1 MKRYSIGKLSA
12 LDLLACMDQSGEPS
26 FDATSPDRQR
36 LLTMTVQDEC
46 GMFDQ
51 AQMVLNRAYVPDC
64 LSDIFLYVS
73 FSGIFDLHTD
83 DRTVQRQ
90 EQAKT
95 LFRPEGVRM
104 NLGSGWFRYVA
115 FERSA
120 NMSRHS
126 ELSFVRADV
135 FAPLKERM
143 QLGMEIGVCEL
154 SKLYAYNGLLFTS
167 AERKPFDDLFTEKRI
182 IVVDTPVTPVSAVV
196 TTVEDDGSDAPMRE
210 YSLTA
215 INDVVDVKEFDGE
228 GLISKELAARLNTGE
243 KQAHHSFQI
252 RLPYIKGIVHEVD
265 FKDLFA
271 RLGLKTVTD
280 LWGQVHSLSDVDMIL
295 TPSMF
300 KGLKWMRQNG
310 LVWDEY
316 LDRCRQYG
324 HALYISGKDRPTRE
338 KTIPLNYQ
346 FLNTLPI
353 DSEAFRPSDLP
364 LGWKESPQNDPREWL
379 TKTTE
384 TAYYDLVTDPIA
396 QRSFLLTQKNRNIRS
411 DDQRSD
417 RALLL
422 TKNPQFCREPIFAD
436 ELNRQAKHLLDEYSV
451 GRLLVAGDNRYLSDD
466 LMRLLAIIAKNSGA
480 GPQACERLERECLT
494 GNQFYAPGR
503 NRMPETY
510 GVAKQPQYL
519 LLRNPHIAR
528 NEEAVVCPIER
539 SGAFRVTYLS
549 HLTYVVMVDSR
560 SLIPERLGGADYDGD
575 MVKTIA
581 DPTLLWHLQTDNQLP
596 VLRIPAAEPIQS
608 NADDWEARYE
618 CAKSTFSSRIGQ
630 ISNAALRR
638 GIQAYDESGDDEQR
652 EQYREDTELLAV
664 LTGLEIDSA
673 KSGVKPI
680 LDRFLEQQGAPDS
693 LILKYKY
700 LLTHTKR
707 RKKGD
712 PTAKQRISKMLKE
725 QDWSKVT
732 SNIERLPYYAD
743 GLGKHTPKRY
753 LKTAEPEDLF
763 RFAQRP
769 GWQAY
774 YPPETLQQL
783 KSLIT
788 DYEKAKQRCRVREY
802 AEPDLGRKADVGRI
816 LYAQGKEK
824 EYDVTALY
832 QAVDN
837 GLAQAIHQARMVM
850 MEEKWQLVPPED
862 REEVLSRILEP
873 LNEQA
878 LLYADVFCDFR
889 QFGFRILGD
898 ILLDLDLLYGR
909 MEGLS
914 RWHRKDDSE
923 NMIRLMQGCENAKD
937 RYATVRENLL
947 VLLEEQGFVLSKDD
961 LASVVKMAY
970 ILDKRKFAM
979 EIALAD
985 MARLTIDRRGKRV

>member
-1 MKRYSIGKLSA
+1 
-12 LDLLACMDQSGEPS
+12 
-26 FDATSPDRQR
+26 
-36 LLTMTVQDEC
+36 
-46 GMFDQ
+46 MFDQ
-51 AQMVLNRAYVPDC
+51 AQMVLERAYAPDC
-64 LSDIFLYVS
+64 LSDVFVYVS
-73 FSGIFDLHTD
+73 FSGIFDLRTD
-83 DRTVQRQ
+83 DRSLRRQ
-90 EQAKT
+90 EQAKA
-95 LFRPEGVRM
+95 LFCPEGVRM

-135 FAPLKERM
+135 FAPLKQRM
-143 QLGMEIGVCEL
+143 QLGMEIGICEL

-167 AERKPFDDLFTEKRI
+167 AERKDCDDLFTEKRI
-182 IVVDTPVTPVSAVV
+182 IVADTPVTPVSAVV

-228 GLISKELAARLNTGE
+228 GLISKELAARLNVGE
-243 KQAHHSFQI
+243 KQLHHSFQI
-252 RLPYIKGIVHEVD
+252 RLPYIKGVVHEVD

-271 RLGLKTVTD
+271 RLGMETVTD
-280 LWGQVHSLSDVDMIL
+280 LWGEVHSLSEVDMIL

-310 LVWDEY
+310 LTWNAY

-324 HALYISGKDRPTRE
+324 HALYISGKDRPTRK

-353 DSEAFRPSDLP
+353 GSEAFRPSDLP
-364 LGWKESPQNDPREWL
+364 LGWKESPKNDPREWL

-384 TAYYDLVTDPIA
+384 TAYYDLVTDPMT
-396 QRSFLLTQKNRNIRS
+396 QRSFLLTQTNRNIRS
-411 DDQRSD
+411 ANQRSD
-417 RALLL
+417 RAFLL
-422 TKNPQFCREPIFAD
+422 TRNPKFCNEPIFAE
-436 ELNRQAKHLLDEYSV
+436 ELNRQAKHILDEYSV

-480 GPQACERLERECLT
+480 EPQAYQRLERECLT
-494 GNQFYAPGR
+494 GSQFYAPGK
-503 NRMPETY
+503 NRLQETY
-510 GVAKQPQYL
+510 GVAKQPHYL

-528 NEEAVVCPIER
+528 NEEAVVHPLER
-539 SGAFRVTYLS
+539 NGAFRISYLS

-581 DPTLLWHLQTDNQLP
+581 DPTLLRHVQTDNQLP
-596 VLRIPAAEPIQS
+596 VLRIPAAEPIQA

-638 GIQAYDESGDDEQR
+638 GIQAYDESGDEELR

-680 LDRFLEQQGAPDS
+680 LDRFLGKEDAPDS

-700 LLTHTKR
+700 ILTHTKR

-712 PTAKQRISKMLKE
+712 PTARQRINKLLKE
-725 QDWSKVT
+725 QDWSTVT

-743 GLGKHTPKRY
+743 GLGKQTPKRY
-753 LKTAEPEDLF
+753 LKPAVPSELF
-763 RFAQRP
+763 RFAENP
-769 GWQAY
+769 SY
-774 YPPETLQQL
+774 MTFYLPERLQQL
-783 KSLIT
+783 EALIA

-824 EYDVTALY
+824 EYDPTVLY

-837 GLAQAIHQARMVM
+837 GSAQAIHQARMVM
-850 MEEKWQLVPPED
+850 MEERWPLVPPEN
-862 REEVLSRILEP
+862 REEVLARILAP

-909 MEGLS
+909 TEGLS

-923 NMIRLMQGCENAKD
+923 NMCRLMQGIENAKD
-937 RYATVRENLL
+937 RYVTVRENLL
-947 VLLEEQGFVLSKDD
+947 TLLTERGFVSSKNDLS
-961 LASVVKMAY
+961 SVVKMAY
-970 ILDKRKFAM
+970 VLGKRKFAM
-979 EIALAD
+979 EIGLTEMGRLARNTERAERYD
-985 MARLTIDRRGKRV
+985 

>member
-1 MKRYSIGKLSA
+1 MKKYSIGKLSA
-12 LDLLACMDQSGEPS
+12 LDLLACTDQSGELA
-26 FDATSPDRQR
+26 FDVTSPDQQR
-36 LLTMTVQDEC
+36 LFNLTVQDEC
-46 GMFDQ
+46 AIFDQ
-51 AQMVLNRAYVPDC
+51 AQMVLRRAYSPDC

-73 FSGIFDLHTD
+73 FSGIFDLRTD
-83 DRTVQRQ
+83 DRALRRQ
-90 EQAKT
+90 EQAKM
-95 LFRPEGVRM
+95 LFRPEGIPM
-104 NLGSGWFRYVA
+104 NLGSGWLRYVA

-135 FAPLKERM
+135 YAPLKERM

-154 SKLYAYNGLLFTS
+154 SKLYAYSGLLFTS
-167 AERKPFDDLFTEKRI
+167 AERKPFDDLFAKKRI
-182 IVVDTPVTPVSAVV
+182 IVVDTPVTPVSAAV

-210 YSLTA
+210 YSLKA
-215 INDVVDVKEFDGE
+215 VNDVVEVKEFDGE
-228 GLISKELAARLNTGE
+228 GLISKELAARLNAGE
-243 KQAHHSFQI
+243 KTAHHSFQI
-252 RLPYIKGIVHEVD
+252 RLPYIKGVVHEVD
-265 FKDLFA
+265 YKDLFA
-271 RLGLKTVTD
+271 RLGMKTVTD
-280 LWGQVHSLSDVDMIL
+280 LWGQKHSLSDVDMIL

-300 KGLKWMRQNG
+300 KGLKWMQQNG
-310 LVWDEY
+310 LTWGTY
-316 LDRCRQYG
+316 LDRCHQYG

-338 KTIPLNYQ
+338 KIIPLNYQ

-353 DSEAFRPSDLP
+353 GSEAFRPSDLP
-364 LGWKESPQNDPREWL
+364 LGWKESPRTDPREWL

-384 TAYYDLVTDPIA
+384 TAYYDLVSDPQV
-396 QRSFLLTQKNRNIRS
+396 QRSFLVRQKNRNIRS
-411 DDQRSD
+411 KDQRSD

-422 TKNPQFCREPIFAD
+422 TKNPLFSREPIFTD
-436 ELNRQAKHLLDEYSV
+436 ELNRQAKHLLEEYSV

-466 LMRLLAIIAKNSGA
+466 LLRLLVIIAKNSGA
-480 GPQACERLERECLT
+480 EPQAYERLEKDCLT
-494 GNQFYAPGR
+494 GNQFYAPGK
-503 NRMPETY
+503 NRMPEAY
-510 GVAKQPQYL
+510 DVAKQPYYL

-528 NEEAVVCPIER
+528 NEEAVVRPVAR
-539 SGAFRVTYLS
+539 SGAFRITYLS

-581 DPTLLWHLQTDNQLP
+581 DPTLLRHLSAEDQLP
-596 VLRIPAAEPIQS
+596 VLRIPAAKPIQA

-638 GIQAYDESGDDEQR
+638 GIQAYDESGDEEHR
-652 EQYREDTELLAV
+652 KQYREDTELLAV

-680 LDRFLEQQGAPDS
+680 LDRFLERQSAPDS

-707 RKKGD
+707 CKKGD
-712 PTAKQRISKMLKE
+712 PTAKQRIDKMLKA
-725 QDWSKVT
+725 QDWSNIT

-743 GLGKHTPKRY
+743 GLGKHTPKSY
-753 LKTAEPEDLF
+753 LKSACPGDLF

-769 GWQAY
+769 NWQSSYAS
-774 YPPETLQQL
+774 ETLQRL
-783 KSLIT
+783 ETLIA
-788 DYEKAKQRCRVREY
+788 DYEKAKQRCRAREY
-802 AEPDLGRKADVGRI
+802 AEPDLGLKADVGRI

-837 GLAQAIHQARMVM
+837 GSAQAIHQARMVM
-850 MEEKWQLVPPED
+850 MEENWPLVAPEK
-862 REEVLSRILEP
+862 REDVLARILAP

-878 LLYADVFCDFR
+878 LLYTEVFCDFR

-898 ILLDLDLLYGR
+898 ILLDLDLLYSR
-909 MEGLS
+909 KEGLS

-923 NMIRLMQGCENAKD
+923 NMIRLMQGCESADD
-937 RYATVRENLL
+937 RYAVVRENLL
-947 VLLEEQGFVLSKDD
+947 TLLEEQSFVLSKSD
-961 LASVVKMAY
+961 LTDIVKMAFL
-970 ILDKRKFAM
+970 LDKRRFAM
-979 EIALAD
+979 EIALDD
-985 MARLTIDRRGKRV
+985 MGRLAIDRRGERV